1 MIPTSQALV
10 PLLPER
16 QAALQAIAAVE
27 RAQQRGARLAR
38 HPYAAAFMKQL
49 SGGSRISVQAL
60 NRIRGIYLRPRVKRA
75 PLPEW
80 ESALDI
86 FLSTAG
92 EVCPLPLPGELAAT
106 LFPEAVF
113 RRSERAAHAAQKRA
127 GHAQRRERQAEDYR
141 ARQLENLIRQAETEL
156 AFRTPETL
164 REWFKAWC
172 DCVPEY
178 DLRNMIATWSR
189 RFPSL
194 TGLETLLPYAP
205 DAACDVAGEIY
216 RRAQYM
222 NPDQHVMNRWVVPN
236 KLTARNIL
244 SADTE
249 KMTTVSVSRQ
259 ETYDILFLIGK
270 HGAEK

>member
-92 EVCPLPLPGELAAT
+92 EVCPLPLRESLPQPCFRKLYSGDLSA
-106 LFPEAVF
+106 PRMR
-113 RRSERAAHAAQKRA
+113 RRSGQATRSGAKGRRRITVHASWRTASGRQKQSWRFA
-127 GHAQRRERQAEDYR
+127 RRRRCANGLR
-141 ARQLENLIRQAETEL
+141 PGAT
-156 AFRTPETL
+156 AFR
-164 REWFKAWC
+164 
-172 DCVPEY
+172 
-178 DLRNMIATWSR
+178 NMTSG
-189 RFPSL
+189 
-194 TGLETLLPYAP
+194 T
-205 DAACDVAGEIY
+205 
-216 RRAQYM
+216 
-222 NPDQHVMNRWVVPN
+222 
-236 KLTARNIL
+236 
-244 SADTE
+244 
-249 KMTTVSVSRQ
+249 
-259 ETYDILFLIGK
+259 
-270 HGAEK
+270 